1 MNAKVLLVEDEKI
14 LAKLLAAY
22 LTEEGIHTVNVTT
35 AAEARD
41 VLKTENFDIAITD
54 ISLPDASGDV
64 LIPELA
70 DIKPAIKFIIT
81 TGDTSYHPPESL
93 APLGITGD
101 TVMYKPFSASSIL
114 KKIKSILT
122 E

>member
-22 LTEEGIHTVNVTT
+22 LAEEGVHTVNVTT

-41 VLKTENFDIAITD
+41 VLKTEGFDIAIID
-54 ISLPDASGDV
+54 ISLPDESGDS
-64 LIPELA
+64 LIPQLA
-70 DIKPAIKFIIT
+70 AIKYGLKFIIT
-81 TGDTSYHPPESL
+81 TGDTSYSPPESL
-93 APLGITGD
+93 AHFGVTD
-101 TVMYKPFSASSIL
+101 DSVMYKPFSASSIM

-122 E
+122 

>member
-41 VLKTENFDIAITD
+41 VLKTEDFDIAITD
-54 ISLPDASGDV
+54 VSLPDESGDS

-70 DIKPAIKFIIT
+70 DIKPELKFIIT
-81 TGDTSYHPPESL
+81 TGDISYCPPKSL
-93 APLGITGD
+93 AHFGVTGD
-101 TVMYKPFSASSIL
+101 SVMYKPFSASSIQ